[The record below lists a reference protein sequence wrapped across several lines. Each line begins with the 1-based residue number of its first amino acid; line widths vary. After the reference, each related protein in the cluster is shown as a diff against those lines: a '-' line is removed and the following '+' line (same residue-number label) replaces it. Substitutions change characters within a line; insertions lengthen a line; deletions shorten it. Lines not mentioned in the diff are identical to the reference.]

1 MEDSLNLKFQ
11 QLILRFHQLGGELPP
26 LDKFD
31 ITPAQVV
38 YLDYLEKHPDSRL
51 SQLTSALQYSAASVS
66 AMVSLLNAKGLVAK
80 TPEPFDGRALS
91 LALTEKGRQLVFEI
105 EEYRSQRVETIL
117 EGLDDEEKKILLAL
131 IEKAISKKEEI

>member
-1 MEDSLNLKFQ
+1 MEELVNQKLQ

-38 YLDYLEKHPDSRL
+38 YLDYLARHPDCRL
-51 SQLTSALQYSAASVS
+51 NQLTEALQYSAASVS

-91 LALTEKGRQLVFEI
+91 LALTEKGRQVVFEI
-105 EEYRSQRVETIL
+105 EEFRTKRVDIIL
-117 EGLDDEEKKILLAL
+117 ENLDEADKTVLLSL
-131 IEKAISKKEEI
+131 IDKVISKKKER

>member
-1 MEDSLNLKFQ
+1 MEELVNQKLQ

-38 YLDYLEKHPDSRL
+38 YLDYLAKHPECRL

-66 AMVSLLNAKGLVAK
+66 AMVSLLNAKGLVSK
-80 TPEPFDGRALS
+80 TQESFDGRALS
-91 LALTEKGRQLVFEI
+91 LALSEKGRQVVFEI
-105 EEYRSQRVETIL
+105 EEFRTKRVDIIL
-117 EGLDDEEKKILLAL
+117 ENLDEADKTVLLSL
-131 IEKAISKKEEI
+131 IDKVISKKKER

>member
-1 MEDSLNLKFQ
+1 MEELVNQKLQ

-38 YLDYLEKHPDSRL
+38 YLDYLAKHPECRL

-66 AMVSLLNAKGLVAK
+66 AMVSLLNAKGLVSK
-80 TPEPFDGRALS
+80 TQESFDGRALS
-91 LALTEKGRQLVFEI
+91 LALTEKGRQVVFEI
-105 EEYRSQRVETIL
+105 EEFRTKRVDIIL
-117 EGLDDEEKKILLAL
+117 ENLDEADKTVLLSL
-131 IEKAISKKEEI
+131 IDKVISKKKER